1 MKQQQKNKVICGI
14 ILFTLICISGILKAA
29 DWTNLLYQ
37 APFDMILPNNYT
49 NENLRFPVLYLLH
62 GRNQSYSVWQEHS
75 VLAMQMELTNRDFI
89 IVLPDSGG
97 NSWYQR
103 INKIQYFRTDL
114 PTFIEQNFRASKIR
128 GIGGLSMGGYGAF
141 HLSGQSDDVYVKD
154 YKSVSSMS
162 GAFIEP
168 NESDL
173 LDGIRIDSPN
183 TLAQNI
189 AGKPF
194 EIYMDCGIDDVF
206 GNWIINYSLKD
217 KNEEMRDFL
226 LDYNRLLDTNL
237 YFYLPP
243 GEHNWDYWNSRIP
256 YHLNFH
262 NGQFNKYPMLS
273 VTSFPENVSTA
284 INTNIALVAGIC
296 YSDSAITGFTYKT
309 EASGKVFKGD
319 IIGKS
324 NWYFNTEL
332 KVGKNNVRVNVVT
345 SNDFNTFTRLVLFRR
360 NTSFRVRKVIVKEK
374 SIVAKTSDVTYGD
387 LDVLTN
393 GMNGTGYFKFGSMI
407 FPITN
412 LWKRNS
418 EHVVK
423 YKEMNDDY
431 KFTIKI
437 NGKAQKDFTILNF
450 KWKNKSLIKTNLL
463 DFVNLNSNN
472 EIRVEFGFYG
482 DGTNVFLEEKNDGKK
497 GKFKWTGKWFE

>member
-1 MKQQQKNKVICGI
+1 
-14 ILFTLICISGILKAA
+14 
-29 DWTNLLYQ
+29 
-37 APFDMILPNNYT
+37 
-49 NENLRFPVLYLLH
+49 
-62 GRNQSYSVWQEHS
+62 
-75 VLAMQMELTNRDFI
+75 
-89 IVLPDSGG
+89 
-97 NSWYQR
+97 
-103 INKIQYFRTDL
+103 
-114 PTFIEQNFRASKIR
+114 
-128 GIGGLSMGGYGAF
+128 
-141 HLSGQSDDVYVKD
+141 
-154 YKSVSSMS
+154 MS

-206 GNWIINYSLKD
+206 GNWTINYSLKE

-226 LDYNRLLDTNL
+226 LDYGRLLNTNF

-256 YHLNFH
+256 YHLGFH
-262 NGQFNKYPMLS
+262 NEQFNKYPMLS
-273 VTSFPENVSTA
+273 VTSFPENISTA
-284 INTNIALVAGIC
+284 VNTNKVYVAGIC

-309 EASGKVFKGD
+309 EASDKVFKGD
-319 IIGKS
+319 VIGKS

-332 KVGKNNVRVNVVT
+332 KVGKNNVRINVIT
-345 SNDFNTFTRLVLFRR
+345 SNDFNTFTRLALFRR
-360 NTSFRVRKVIVKEK
+360 NTSFRVRKVIVREK

-387 LDVLTN
+387 ISALTN
-393 GMNGTGYFKFGSMI
+393 GMNGTGYFKFGNMI

-418 EHVVK
+418 EYVVK